1 MNNTKLVIPSCNDF
15 MSIYGFDCE
24 MDDVIQILKFEHGDE
39 KVNLNKA
46 TLRAEKMSKNT
57 KSKIRD
63 IRKYNAKTEVKLV
76 YFK

>member
-1 MNNTKLVIPSCNDF
+1 NN
-15 MSIYGFDCE
+15 
-24 MDDVIQILKFEHGDE
+24 
-39 KVNLNKA
+39 
-46 TLRAEKMSKNT
+46 

>member
-1 MNNTKLVIPSCNDF
+1 
-15 MSIYGFDCE
+15 MS
-24 MDDVIQILKFEHGDE
+24 
-39 KVNLNKA
+39 
-46 TLRAEKMSKNT
+46 RNT

>member
-1 MNNTKLVIPSCNDF
+1 
-15 MSIYGFDCE
+15 
-24 MDDVIQILKFEHGDE
+24 
-39 KVNLNKA
+39 
-46 TLRAEKMSKNT
+46 MSKNA